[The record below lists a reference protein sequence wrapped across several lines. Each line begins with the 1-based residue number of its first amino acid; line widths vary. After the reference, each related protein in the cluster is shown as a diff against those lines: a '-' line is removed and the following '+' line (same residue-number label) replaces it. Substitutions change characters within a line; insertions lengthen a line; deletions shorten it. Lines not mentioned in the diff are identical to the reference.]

1 MLTNRTADLGT
12 APLGPLFVRLGI
24 PATVG
29 MLVTSLYNLVDT
41 FWVARLGK
49 NAVAALTVVF
59 PWQII
64 VAAIGIGMSVGIAS
78 LVARRCGEGRTDQV
92 NDIGGQ
98 AAFFSV
104 AGGAICG
111 SLALLFPLAL
121 LRTFGTTPELLPLSH
136 VYLTTV
142 VFGLP
147 GLLFMMATNGL
158 YRGLGNTLV
167 PMVVMGSSAL
177 VNMVLDPLLIFGLG
191 PFPRLGVQGAGLA
204 TALSQGVIAMGAAG
218 YLWSRYSGVRIQ
230 WRHLRPQVEVL
241 RDIAQVGAPMFAL
254 QVTRSVTVALYNVV
268 LGQFGEVAI
277 AAYGLT
283 FRILMLVFPFIFG
296 MSQGLLAIVG
306 FNFGARQYRRMW
318 QALKLAVGLS
328 SLVGGVVGALIWV
341 FAPTVVRAFT
351 AEADLAA
358 LTVLA
363 IRVLVLTMWL
373 MAPQVMCISGLQGM
387 GYGGTALLLSLARQ
401 LVFLVPGLFL
411 LSAYYG
417 VAGAFVAGPVADV
430 CGFLVTVA
438 CMWYLYS
445 RYRPTTEALISTQVP
460 PANPPK

>member
-1 MLTNRTADLGT
+1 MLTKRTADLGM
-12 APLGPLFVRLGI
+12 APLGPLLIRLGI
-24 PATVG
+24 PAMVG
-29 MLVTSLYNLVDT
+29 MLVTSLYNFVDT

-64 VAAIGIGMSVGIAS
+64 VAAIGIGMGVGIAS

-98 AAFFSV
+98 IVFFSV

-111 SLALLFPLAL
+111 SLTLLFPVAL
-121 LRTFGTTPELLPLSH
+121 LRMFGTTPEILPLSH
-136 VYLTTV
+136 IYLTTV

-147 GLLFMMATNGL
+147 ALLFMMATNGL
-158 YRGLGNTLV
+158 YRGLGNTLL

-177 VNMVLDPLLIFGLG
+177 VNIVLDPLLIFGLG

-204 TALSQGVIAMGAAG
+204 TALSQWAIAMGLAG

-230 WRHLRPQVEVL
+230 GRHLRPQVEVF
-241 RDIAQVGAPMFAL
+241 RDIAQVGAPMFAM

-268 LGQFGEVAI
+268 LGQFGAVAI

-296 MSQGLLAIVG
+296 IGQGLLPIVG

-318 QALKLAVGLS
+318 QALKLAAGLS
-328 SLVGGVVGALIWV
+328 TLMGAVLGVLIGV
-341 FAPTVVRAFT
+341 FAPILVRAFT
-351 AEADLAA
+351 VEPDLAA

-373 MAPQVMCISGLQGM
+373 MAPQVMCVSALQGI

-401 LVFLVPGLFL
+401 LVFLVPGLLL

-417 VAGAFVAGPVADV
+417 VAGAFAAGPVADV
-430 CGFLVTVA
+430 CGFLVTAA

-445 RYRPTTEALISTQVP
+445 RYRPTTEPSISTHVP
-460 PANPPK
+460 PANPAK